1 MVEKAVALSRKAV
14 TLTSNDQL
22 LLTAMKMIGH
32 IGCVSLGWVLRS
44 KNTRRY
50 LEIFHHLKK

>member
-14 TLTSNDQL
+14 TLTPKDQL

-32 IGCVSLGWVLRS
+32 IGCVGSMTILQR
-44 KNTRRY
+44 
-50 LEIFHHLKK
+50 